1 MDQGLSNLKGW
12 MDGSVAVGGWASKH
26 QEACGEYT
34 KRAALGTRIRHV
46 TCWGPLFQTE
56 F

>member
-12 MDGSVAVGGWASKH
+12 MDGWMDQPRRLVGN
-26 QEACGEYT
+26 T